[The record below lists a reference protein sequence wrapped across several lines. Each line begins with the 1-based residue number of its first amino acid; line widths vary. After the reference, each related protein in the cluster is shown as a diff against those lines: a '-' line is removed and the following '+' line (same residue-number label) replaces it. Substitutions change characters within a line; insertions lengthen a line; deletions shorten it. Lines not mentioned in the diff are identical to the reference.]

1 VAQENSDL
9 TVTTRTLSF
18 LYSLFASGS
27 LVWDAKDLLAT
38 KLLTGLLDDRQSE
51 SKFKLFQRWILA
63 SVTRPLLSELSFED
77 ALEALSREERFM
89 GTVSA
94 INSLLVKKG
103 IYSTTEFQ
111 EIFIEWAAA
120 QMKKPSSAR
129 PGNR

>member
-27 LVWDAKDLLAT
+27 LVWDAKDLLAA
-38 KLLTGLLDDRQSE
+38 KLLTRLLDDRQSE
-51 SKFKLFQRWILA
+51 SKFKFFQRWILA
-63 SVTRPLLSELSFED
+63 SVTRPVVSELSFED
-77 ALEALSREERFM
+77 AIEALSREEYFM

-94 INSLLVKKG
+94 MNSLLVKKG